1 MIGHVVYAHGSPC
14 PTLVLDA
21 RRLPRT
27 DDALLDRLAVAR
39 KWLDDIGAGHILKL
53 ALVEPAEHPLFDLD
67 YRFVQALPL
76 GPAAFDLRGSCGH
89 SILASIVAGAESG
102 SLPRLSPGLRVRVM
116 VRNNGD
122 HIVCEITEAGRDSAL
137 FDIHFVQPAPKPLSE
152 LLLAG
157 AATTTVEVDGE
168 PVPVSLV
175 SMGNPYAFVAAS
187 TLGLSR
193 TEDLF
198 ADDQRLFDRLVRIRR
213 AAAALLGWPADGAFP
228 KVAAVMAAESGKL
241 AVRAI
246 SVPTWH
252 PTIALTGAAC
262 LAAAVR
268 IKGTVPW
275 TAAQQAGMPDGT
287 VDIVTSGG
295 SSRVTATVRDGARE
309 PELTWITVRG
319 KRTTT
324 LGSFPI
330 EPLAGLQSKEIAA
343 CLSLYR

>member
-21 RRLPRT
+21 RRLPREEQP
-27 DDALLDRLAVAR
+27 LLDRLAAAR
-39 KWLDDIGAGHILKL
+39 KWLDDAGAGHILKI

-67 YRFVQALPL
+67 YRFVQALPS

-89 SILASIVAGAESG
+89 SILGSIVAGAESG
-102 SLPRLSPGLRVRVM
+102 SLPRLTPGMRVRVM

-122 HIVCEITEAGRDSAL
+122 HIVCEITEVRRDSAL
-137 FDIHFVQPAPKPLSE
+137 FDIHFVQPAPKPLGE

-157 AATTTVEVDGE
+157 AATTTVDVDGA

-193 TEDLF
+193 PEDLF
-198 ADDQRLFDRLVRIRR
+198 ADDRSLFDRLVRIRR
-213 AAAALLGWPADGAFP
+213 AAAVLLGWPPDGAFP
-228 KVAAVMAAESGKL
+228 KVAAVMAADDGRI

-262 LAAAVR
+262 VAAAVR
-268 IKGTVPW
+268 IKGTTPW
-275 TAAQQAGMPDGT
+275 VAAQQAGVPDGT
-287 VDIVTSGG
+287 VDILTAGG
-295 SSRVTATVRDGARE
+295 LSSVAATVRNGAYE
-309 PELTWITVRG
+309 PELTWTTVRG

-330 EPLAGLQSKEIAA
+330 EPLASLQPKELTA
-343 CLSLYR
+343 CLSLSR